1 MSVEKFFALYFP
13 LKTKTVCT
21 VKTAK
26 KVTIVAAVTLAAY
39 ESQFFFIMRKHEDN
53 YCEYIQVPESYIMI
67 VNRIDSVL
75 YSFAPFVIMGL
86 LNIAIIYKFVK
97 AKLETARAGTTE
109 STNQALSKSAMRG
122 TAILI
127 TVSTTFILL
136 TGPTSITYFITHYP
150 HQLVLAVDYVL
161 MCMNHSINAVLY
173 CIVGTRF
180 RQEVFK
186 TFGCGKVHYNSQ
198 SNDIDM
204 KSFIPP
210 NDSATTTPPT

>member
-21 VKTAK
+21 VKMAK
-26 KVTIVAAVTLAAY
+26 KVTIVAAGTLAAY
-39 ESQFFFIMRKHEDN
+39 ESQFFFIMKKHEDN

-97 AKLETARAGTTE
+97 AKLESVRTSKTE

-127 TVSTTFILL
+127 TISITFILL
-136 TGPTSITYFITHYP
+136 TGPGEIMYSITSYP
-150 HQLVLAVDYVL
+150 HPLVEAVVYISTCV
-161 MCMNHSINAVLY
+161 NHSINAVLY
-173 CIVGTRF
+173 CIVGSRF
-180 RQEVFK
+180 RQEVLK
-186 TFGCGKVHYNSQ
+186 ILWCGKVKLRRNTEVENSINSSQ
-198 SNDIDM
+198 STI
-204 KSFIPP
+204 
-210 NDSATTTPPT
+210 TTVASSI